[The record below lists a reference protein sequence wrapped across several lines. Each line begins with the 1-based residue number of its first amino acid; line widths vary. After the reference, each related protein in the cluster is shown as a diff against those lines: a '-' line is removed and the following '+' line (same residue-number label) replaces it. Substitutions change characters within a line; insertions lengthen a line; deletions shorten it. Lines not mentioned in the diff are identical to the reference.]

1 MLELLRLDCVV
12 EMSPTVGQSVP
23 GPRYDCPNG
32 TYSVI
37 QINKNLKK
45 CPVISMVQ
53 KMQEYRPPSIYNTV
67 NTPYSE
73 VSNLHYMVNLDEK
86 LSKIFTI

>member
-32 TYSVI
+32 TYSRVSSVI
-37 QINKNLKK
+37 QINKNFEKMSTYFHESKK
-45 CPVISMVQ
+45 AR
-53 KMQEYRPPSIYNTV
+53 K
-67 NTPYSE
+67 
-73 VSNLHYMVNLDEK
+73 
-86 LSKIFTI
+86 

>member
-37 QINKNLKK
+37 Q
-45 CPVISMVQ
+45 
-53 KMQEYRPPSIYNTV
+53 SI
-67 NTPYSE
+67 
-73 VSNLHYMVNLDEK
+73 
-86 LSKIFTI
+86 KI